1 MVSLVFFHLL
11 GIKKEKKYIFVMSM
25 VTKKTE
31 IMTTETTQSLENQLI
46 TLKNNLKFAQH
57 FEVVCQA
64 QMKKEFY
71 SFVSLSLSDVTLF
84 NDTIFNFNGLNI
96 KLYEVKH
103 FEEMF
108 ELCFDKKI
116 YNEKWIHVI
125 KSMKYVLKH
134 IESDDNVTIAYQIGN
149 EIFNTK
155 Y

>member
-1 MVSLVFFHLL
+1 
-11 GIKKEKKYIFVMSM
+11 
-25 VTKKTE
+25 
-31 IMTTETTQSLENQLI
+31 MTTETIQSLENQLI

-71 SFVSLSLSDVTLF
+71 SFVSLAMNDVNLF
-84 NDTIFNFNGLNI
+84 HDTMFSFSGLNI

-108 ELCFDKKI
+108 ELCFEKKI
-116 YNEKWIHVI
+116 YNEKWIQVI

-134 IESDDNVTIAYQIGN
+134 IESDDNDEIAYKISN
-149 EIFNTK
+149 EIFNK
-155 Y
+155 